1 MVTVTN
7 PHSPTPRLT
16 FSFPTLQEHRAWTR
30 HPLGPF
36 LGSFGV
42 RFLFWWSPFVVLCCP
57 SAFSMRAMKLLGY
70 QYGGFE
76 VGHVA
81 SCGYDAPENKDTYG
95 LPETTT

>member
-1 MVTVTN
+1 
-7 PHSPTPRLT
+7 
-16 FSFPTLQEHRAWTR
+16 
-30 HPLGPF
+30 
-36 LGSFGV
+36 
-42 RFLFWWSPFVVLCCP
+42 
-57 SAFSMRAMKLLGY
+57 MKLLGY